1 MTRLMIVDDDTD
13 IRFLLATALR
23 HAGYEVRTA
32 ADGFEALHMMSLQPP
47 DLLLTDVGMPRLD
60 GWRLLRLCRSQD
72 FLADVPII
80 VMSAIE
86 GWPNRPGRAAQTPTW
101 SSHLAGRMP
110 ASRSRAS
117 SRGGHRTSS
126 A

>member
-1 MTRLMIVDDDTD
+1 MTRLMIVDDDAD

-60 GWRLLRLCRSQD
+60 GWHLLQLCRSQD
-72 FLADVPII
+72 FLADLPVI
-80 VMSAIE
+80 VMSALDGLADVADE
-86 GWPNRPGRAAQTPTW
+86 RGADGFLVKPFTW
-101 SSHLAGRMP
+101 QD
-110 ASRSRAS
+110 
-117 SRGGHRTSS
+117 
-126 A
+126 

>member
-1 MTRLMIVDDDTD
+1 MIVDDDAD

-60 GWRLLRLCRSQD
+60 GWRLLHLCRSQE

-80 VMSAIE
+80 VMSAFEGLADQAGERGADGFLVKPFSWQDARRTIE
-86 GWPNRPGRAAQTPTW
+86 CVFAR
-101 SSHLAGRMP
+101 
-110 ASRSRAS
+110 RAS
-117 SRGGHRTSS
+117 DV
-126 A
+126 